1 MSLGLGIFLS
11 SLFLGIIFLFNATK
25 DRWNWK
31 KILLVWPLIV
41 ILVVG
46 VIGGGGLYIYNQ
58 YENRL
63 IVYDTYLNI
72 PLNASEADVIFLIG
86 DDYLQRS
93 YNKDKSAVYISYFE
107 EDIGQHIRFREDKI
121 WRISCHSESSYSCPS
136 LNRIR
141 LHDSANEVK
150 ENLGEPDIVSVTDD
164 NLERMWIYKKFNIY
178 MMLSKGKVD
187 SFGIFEPSLGIPE
200 LQDNQY
206 DFRDLNQFKSGDKK
220 ITIKEIPLI
229 VDESSKSLI
238 DLDLFNEII
247 DASSDGDKVVWG
259 EYVALKEKNNKE
271 QTPTGSE
278 LKALAKEA
286 SKKEEE
292 KDKEQNEW
300 EDVPEGYVLDKP
312 GINVKIKWSKL
323 KKGMATYQVEKLLGA
338 PIRKEGRYWYY
349 SEDRRDGAHITF
361 IYNSNAGVREVSS
374 FKVP

>member
-1 MSLGLGIFLS
+1 
-11 SLFLGIIFLFNATK
+11 
-25 DRWNWK
+25 
-31 KILLVWPLIV
+31 
-41 ILVVG
+41 
-46 VIGGGGLYIYNQ
+46 
-58 YENRL
+58 
-63 IVYDTYLNI
+63 
-72 PLNASEADVIFLIG
+72 
-86 DDYLQRS
+86 
-93 YNKDKSAVYISYFE
+93 
-107 EDIGQHIRFREDKI
+107 
-121 WRISCHSESSYSCPS
+121 
-136 LNRIR
+136 
-141 LHDSANEVK
+141 
-150 ENLGEPDIVSVTDD
+150 
-164 NLERMWIYKKFNIY
+164 

-312 GINVKIKWSKL
+312 GINVKIKWSQL
-323 KKGMATYQVEKLLGA
+323 KKGMAKYQVVKLLGE
-338 PIRKEGRYWYY
+338 PVRKEGKYWYY
-349 SEDRRDGAHITF
+349 TEDRREGAHIRFT
-361 IYNSNAGVREVSS
+361 YNSTASVNEVYT
-374 FKVP
+374 FETP